1 MRLLKRVNEQV
12 TEVNKLKE
20 KYRKELYDIEK
31 RFRNDILSLSSTRD
45 RDNRE
50 DLVEALEDFELVCDS
65 LKRMCSQIEDR
76 LLNRFG
82 R

>member
-1 MRLLKRVNEQV
+1 MRLLKQVNEQV

-20 KYRKELYDIEK
+20 KYRNELYDVEK
-31 RFRNDILSLSSTRD
+31 RFCNDILSLASTRD
-45 RDNRE
+45 RDDRE